1 MMGEDADLCIK
12 VRSLLDY
19 LWFINYISG
28 EIKEGSH
35 EEICINSY
43 GFTSCTF
50 FNKLQLKSNPQGKQ
64 ILCHPLSIVDDRASL

>member
-12 VRSLLDY
+12 VYVVFWIIFGLL
-19 LWFINYISG
+19 IISR

-35 EEICINSY
+35 KEICINSY

-50 FNKLQLKSNPQGKQ
+50 FNKLQLKSNPQG
-64 ILCHPLSIVDDRASL
+64 